1 MIGGTTWPEPEKPN
15 KSEDKSLN
23 MAVKILQSE
32 YKMLIALKTRVD
44 VAVERMTN
52 DSYCGIED
60 VLRILGTELAL
71 QRADEIREEEKQ
83 QREEY
88 LRSLKAEEGSNA
100 SDN

>member
-1 MIGGTTWPEPEKPN
+1 MIGGTTWSEPEKPN

-23 MAVKILQSE
+23 MAVEILQSE
-32 YKMLIALKTRVD
+32 YKMLLALKTRVD
-44 VAVERMTN
+44 VVVERMAN
-52 DSYCGIED
+52 DEYCKTED

-71 QRADEIREEEKQ
+71 QKADEIREEEKQ
-83 QREEY
+83 QHEKF